1 MKSSHH
7 SDPAIHRKSIATRL
21 SPVEIAAVAAAA
33 NRLGITRSDWLRQA
47 VQQSLAQPS
56 PSSATPG
63 VSLLLAELLALRQ
76 IVGDLFANAA
86 VGLPAYRVIEIMQ
99 IADAKKGSVAET
111 LLRTLCDPE
120 PSHGV

>member
-1 MKSSHH
+1 M
-7 SDPAIHRKSIATRL
+7 A
-21 SPVEIAAVAAAA
+21 EVANDAK
-33 NRLGITRSDWLRQA
+33 RLGITRSAWLRQA

-56 PSSATPG
+56 PSSATPV
-63 VSLLLAELLALRQ
+63 VSILLAELLALRQ

>member
-1 MKSSHH
+1 M
-7 SDPAIHRKSIATRL
+7 A
-21 SPVEIAAVAAAA
+21 EVANDAK
-33 NRLGITRSDWLRQA
+33 RLGITRSAWLRQA

-56 PSSATPG
+56 PSSATPV
-63 VSLLLAELLALRQ
+63 VSILLAELLALRQ

-86 VGLPAYRVIEIMQ
+86 VGLPVSTVVQIMQ
-99 IADAKKGSVAET
+99 NADAKKKSRAEA

>member
-1 MKSSHH
+1 LKSSHH

-56 PSSATPG
+56 PSSATP
-63 VSLLLAELLALRQ
+63 VESLLLAELLALRQ

-86 VGLPAYRVIEIMQ
+86 VGLPASTVVQIMQ
-99 IADAKKGSVAET
+99 NADAKKGRLTEA
-111 LLRTLCDPE
+111 LLRDTTP
-120 PSHGV
+120 

>member
-7 SDPAIHRKSIATRL
+7 SDPAIHRESIATRL
-21 SPVEIAAVAAAA
+21 SPAEMAEVANDAK
-33 NRLGITRSDWLRQA
+33 RLGITRSAWLRQV

-56 PSSATPG
+56 PSSATPV
-63 VSLLLAELLALRQ
+63 VSILLAELLALRQ

-86 VGLPAYRVIEIMQ
+86 VGLPASTVVQIMQ
-99 IADAKKGSVAET
+99 NADAKKKSRAEA